1 MHLSESFSFGLFS
14 QHTFRQSGSFCL
26 NVGGSLQTL
35 RVFPAWAVP
44 AVRGDGAGLVSRWGS
59 WRREDDITPPLPH
72 CCRPQPGPRLGKEA
86 SCCGMYS
93 DTGAQGQLRVTAVGV
108 CCPVCL
114 SAKDR
119 RANRTC
125 LCLGAAPCPS
135 VRRSLPPR
143 PQRLGTFHFSLR

>member
-59 WRREDDITPPLPH
+59 RRREDDITPPLPH

-86 SCCGMYS
+86 SCCGTSTPQVHHKYS
-93 DTGAQGQLRVTAVGV
+93 VLLVVQNCFTFVKTLVN
-108 CCPVCL
+108 L
-114 SAKDR
+114 YKILYSF
-119 RANRTC
+119 
-125 LCLGAAPCPS
+125 LCF
-135 VRRSLPPR
+135 RD
-143 PQRLGTFHFSLR
+143 